1 MWSAYSSNLLWF
13 GLAPFLEAG
22 TPPTHTPW
30 SSLLI
35 KKFTSQYYDI
45 SSLRDLGQ
53 TNKKGFFVNLVWP
66 SLRMITGVWLKM
78 LWISSII
85 QDLLSRS
92 NFIFTFIVSFLHIFM
107 AEVFASVE
115 TKCLMKYLFALHLF
129 LPFFSP
135 DCKSCPGAVGSVLP
149 NYGWISSK

>member
-22 TPPTHTPW
+22 TPPTHTHDLLCLLK
-30 SSLLI
+30 SSLASIMIFLPWETSDKQT
-35 KKFTSQYYDI
+35 KKV
-45 SSLRDLGQ
+45 
-53 TNKKGFFVNLVWP
+53 FFVNLVWP